1 MQRVINIGFCFK
13 TALMLL
19 FISFAFIDFETTSH
33 ATTALTNPRNH
44 YLDGRK
50 LVVEYASADAARRGG
65 YREKSQ
71 KTGGNSKQPAKRISP
86 RKQKHLLREAAK
98 AGQSTAGSALEQ
110 SYEPPVKKTRTE
122 EKPSKLGQKRRPKP
136 GAALAQA
143 KREQFA
149 IVPSE
154 GIRMTF
160 S

>member
-1 MQRVINIGFCFK
+1 MLQDS
-13 TALMLL
+13 ALTFL
-19 FISFAFIDFETTSH
+19 FVRFAFIDFETTSH
-33 ATTALTNPRNH
+33 ATTVLTNSRNH

-71 KTGGNSKQPAKRISP
+71 KTGGKSKQPAKRISP
-86 RKQKHLLREAAK
+86 RKQKLLLREATK
-98 AGQSTAGSALEQ
+98 AEQNMEGSAFKGSNER
-110 SYEPPVKKTRTE
+110 PAKKMRTE
-122 EKPSKLGQKRRPKP
+122 EEFSKPRQKRRPKP
-136 GAALAQA
+136 GAALALA

-154 GIRMTF
+154 GTRMTF